1 MCLFV
6 KYKLIILSLR
16 IGNDSKYHFEKNRL
30 HFDDLKGMIEPLFSA
45 VGFMFLCFYNLNYL
59 SHICG
64 HMHKAIIIPLTNIG
78 TVIDYHLYRVYKE
91 IDQAVNCC
99 SQ

>member
-6 KYKLIILSLR
+6 IYKLIILSLQ

-45 VGFMFLCFYNLNYL
+45 VGFMFLCFFIIQIIY
-59 SHICG
+59 HISVD
-64 HMHKAIIIPLTNIG
+64 T
-78 TVIDYHLYRVYKE
+78 
-91 IDQAVNCC
+91 
-99 SQ
+99 

>member
-6 KYKLIILSLR
+6 IYKLIILSLR

-45 VGFMFLCFYNLNYL
+45 VGFMFLCFF
-59 SHICG
+59 
-64 HMHKAIIIPLTNIG
+64 II
-78 TVIDYHLYRVYKE
+78 
-91 IDQAVNCC
+91 
-99 SQ
+99 

>member
-6 KYKLIILSLR
+6 IYKLIILSLQ

-30 HFDDLKGMIEPLFSA
+30 HFDDLKGMIEISA
-45 VGFMFLCFYNLNYL
+45 VGFMFLRFYNLNYL

-64 HMHKAIIIPLTNIG
+64 HINKPSL
-78 TVIDYHLYRVYKE
+78 YH
-91 IDQAVNCC
+91 
-99 SQ
+99 

>member
-6 KYKLIILSLR
+6 IYKLIILSLQ

-45 VGFMFLCFYNLNYL
+45 VGFMFLRFFIIQIIY
-59 SHICG
+59 HISVD
-64 HMHKAIIIPLTNIG
+64 T
-78 TVIDYHLYRVYKE
+78 
-91 IDQAVNCC
+91 
-99 SQ
+99 

>member
-6 KYKLIILSLR
+6 IYKLIILSLQ
-16 IGNDSKYHFEKNRL
+16 IGKDSKYNFEKYRL
-30 HFDDLKGMIEPLFSA
+30 HFDDLKGMIEISA

-64 HMHKAIIIPLTNIG
+64 HMKPSL
-78 TVIDYHLYRVYKE
+78 YH
-91 IDQAVNCC
+91 
-99 SQ
+99 

>member
-6 KYKLIILSLR
+6 IYKLIILSLR
-16 IGNDSKYHFEKNRL
+16 IGNDSTYHFEKNRL
-30 HFDDLKGMIEPLFSA
+30 HFDDLKGMIEISA
-45 VGFMFLCFYNLNYL
+45 VGFMFLRFYNLNYL
-59 SHICG
+59 SHLWT
-64 HMHKAIIIPLTNIG
+64 HEAIIIPLTNIG

>member
-6 KYKLIILSLR
+6 IYKLIILSLQ

-30 HFDDLKGMIEPLFSA
+30 HFDDLKGMIEISA
-45 VGFMFLCFYNLNYL
+45 VGFMFLRFFYNLNYL

-64 HMHKAIIIPLTNIG
+64 HISHHYTINKHWDSN
-78 TVIDYHLYRVYKE
+78 
-91 IDQAVNCC
+91 
-99 SQ
+99 

>member
-6 KYKLIILSLR
+6 IYKLIILSLR
-16 IGNDSKYHFEKNRL
+16 IGNDSTYHFEKNRL

-45 VGFMFLCFYNLNYL
+45 VGFMFLRFFYNLNYL

-64 HMHKAIIIPLTNIG
+64 HMKPSL
-78 TVIDYHLYRVYKE
+78 YH
-91 IDQAVNCC
+91 
-99 SQ
+99 

>member
-6 KYKLIILSLR
+6 IYKLIILSLR

-30 HFDDLKGMIEPLFSA
+30 HFDDLKGMIEISA
-45 VGFMFLCFYNLNYL
+45 VGFMFLRFFYNLNYL

-64 HMHKAIIIPLTNIG
+64 HMKPSL
-78 TVIDYHLYRVYKE
+78 YH
-91 IDQAVNCC
+91 
-99 SQ
+99 

>member
-6 KYKLIILSLR
+6 KYKLIILSLQ

-30 HFDDLKGMIEPLFSA
+30 HFDDLKGMIEISA
-45 VGFMFLCFYNLNYL
+45 VGFMFLRFFYNLNYL

-64 HMHKAIIIPLTNIG
+64 RIKPSL
-78 TVIDYHLYRVYKE
+78 YH
-91 IDQAVNCC
+91 
-99 SQ
+99 

>member
-16 IGNDSKYHFEKNRL
+16 IGNDSTDHFEKNRL
-30 HFDDLKGMIEPLFSA
+30 HFDDLKGMIEISA

-64 HMHKAIIIPLTNIG
+64 RIKPSL
-78 TVIDYHLYRVYKE
+78 YH
-91 IDQAVNCC
+91 
-99 SQ
+99 